1 MTEEEVK
8 LATCQVLGAGE
19 AGTGWLISADHVLTA
34 YHCLGEAADQGVSLE
49 VSFGVGQSASK
60 QQAVLDAFDTD
71 LDVCILRLQEPSAFA
86 PVALNVGAPRPG
98 ERWLSFGYPV
108 SKLQIGQV
116 LQGAVQQALNELA
129 NGVDLDL
136 SVSPETVLTDYRGMS
151 GAALMTTDG
160 CQGMLRVS
168 VDNALGAVSTEALRE
183 FLAANGLLPEGEA
196 SQGDASPFASRPAF
210 DELFESTVVKAGG
223 GYLFLDGAHG
233 IGKSTYCRGF
243 KPESANVEVLGV
255 YAFSECSR
263 GSTPAL
269 QVQPE
274 VFVDWLTSLL
284 STRATG
290 KPARLMQL
298 TYAQLIQTTHQAF
311 QALAQRCSSDGKV
324 GVLFIDGINEAAAVG
339 GDALQRFVGLLPPSI
354 PPGVQVVVVGAGLD
368 AIAGKLSPLLYGA
381 ERLTL
386 PTLDEDIQYRL
397 CASSLDAEKVTSTL
411 VSALCERAKGHPL
424 YLRYLVDLV
433 NGGASEGDLESLPPF
448 SGSIEDY
455 YESIWAQLL
464 AETDAINLLSIVTRL
479 RWGIPTTD
487 LMAMLT
493 PSESAAFVPTIT
505 RIRHLL
511 SAPDTTE
518 VYHSSFSDFVV
529 HKTSTQSEWV
539 QGRLAEFC
547 LQPGS
552 GDYGTLNRVFHGLRA
567 DAQKQLA
574 AIGECQQQWVDQSVL
589 LGAEPD
595 VLLGDIEDSLEAA
608 TRLGTATD
616 IFRLLLLS
624 QRLKFRYDTLF
635 AQSAGLAAEALIALG
650 KTEQAMRH
658 ILRYGHL
665 IVDPSDAFAIA
676 RSLIEAGHQNEALE
690 ILQKVDSLLLPIL
703 TRDGVKVG
711 EYLNAAAVKL
721 QGYGLAS
728 YAGADPSTFDFLKY
742 VIRLVKAPQNN
753 ISQEHG
759 QKLLSDVIGNM
770 LGNILCVAHSYK
782 PLSQLP
788 IPTDTPNKDQA
799 LSLISVLAYAR
810 IHARNYGTR
819 LPRDKVEMLLAD
831 IGSKIDD
838 SLTVDEKAFGVVDLL
853 IEAGADAGLVE
864 AYSNGVVWDAATL
877 PLFTENR
884 SLADEKAFVEAYA
897 RLRAANFLGR
907 NQTRPMPE
915 ALEHGN
921 WEEWLETLAQAVAWA
936 DAKVRHARAT
946 SDPAALASAKKYLN
960 DEVLPFFR
968 LELASRMLW
977 AGAYFIPENILPLL
991 YGHLADLYLDCL
1003 PDEAAELLEVIQE
1016 SFDGQLGLYNE
1027 GFRRALAAVIGT
1039 LVNAGISGDTADK
1052 AFALLLR
1059 WRDYV
1064 RDNVQNRHEL
1074 VPELLS
1080 MVPLFARMESAE
1092 EALRTYHSVLAAS
1105 MGPSWYKEDQFA
1117 VMSRVLEA
1125 LPADAEIAPAA
1136 LAQIAAYLEHASGEM
1151 TFQRYVRSDKGTFIG
1166 ELSRRGMYADAVRYF
1181 QHQAHGSIKEMCEQ
1195 ASDGGLDR
1203 VAPLVGMRYPGGA
1216 LEEQAALM
1224 QLLEHAGIHADWRVR
1239 WALLEVYQH
1248 GDERYL
1254 RDWGPAYATIIQ
1266 EISHSAADLA
1276 WAVKRIGRIAHTMN
1290 AERAWMLMHSLTGAL
1305 PAFLCEA
1312 FSEMLQQFR
1321 ESFSPNQF
1329 DQLTARFGV
1338 RSEVVAGGPPNPD
1351 VPNAAEA
1358 AETDEE
1364 DGGEDR
1370 LFMPG
1375 TFGSRTSVRDAD
1387 LALEEARKHIKRRN
1401 TSAAVERAVFAL
1413 RALQGGGWSIWE
1425 KGHSGSSLADTI
1437 IRENVQSADE
1447 LARLYGPLALN
1458 EQHVQRWTAAYHLIN
1473 LIGPKLDASQR
1484 TQLLSVATEHVRE
1497 MVGSAPSEAFSYI
1510 GATKPVSASDALLEL
1525 LLWALD
1531 HPSWE
1536 RRDTA
1541 AAMVL
1546 WLLRSDD
1553 ALMAR
1558 LARLAFSMDS
1568 GSRAD
1573 VAAGALDILSR
1584 ETPASLWERVV
1595 RFVDVNEVVRACTH
1609 AGRFATLLRIADRA
1623 SNKGVAS
1630 AADAVKVLRAKP
1642 IAHPSPEDPAK
1653 SRLHADHVPP
1663 SLTASWRELT
1673 RLGIL
1678 NDAAL
1683 QRAASI
1689 LQDSCGPYA
1698 LSDVQ
1703 QLDSLAARRHGE
1715 WAGVVPDRWAARVR
1729 FALNVAL
1736 FAPASIEQLAKIE
1749 AALRIYNPESL
1760 VEPPDGRRLVAGL
1773 IDAMESGNETRFLPS
1788 SDDLVF
1794 LDVQCYLERRRQ
1806 VIKVDLT
1813 SHLLPPG
1820 QREPNSGQLGT
1831 FKPTELPRPGP
1842 SDQLTVCGRVKPG
1855 LAHFG
1860 ALTPAIA
1867 NPQFVDLLRAPPS
1880 AMVRY
1885 HWRDGSTVRTR
1896 GVSRRHE
1903 VSILAIRRDAL
1914 TLPAGWRMQWMLR
1927 INGQVRAV
1935 LHKA

>member
-19 AGTGWLISADHVLTA
+19 VGTGWLISADHVLTA
-34 YHCLGEAADQGVSLE
+34 YHCLGEAAAQGVSVE

-60 QQAVLDAFDTD
+60 QRAVLEAFDTD
-71 LDVCILRLQEPSAFA
+71 LDVCLLKLQEPSTFA
-86 PVALNVGAPRPG
+86 PVSLKVSAPQPG

-108 SKLQIGQV
+108 SKLHIGQV
-116 LQGAVQQALNELA
+116 LQGTVQQALNELA

-151 GAALMTTDG
+151 GAALMTAGG

-183 FLAANGLLPEGEA
+183 FLAKNGLLPEDEA
-196 SQGDASPFASRPAF
+196 SQGDASPFASRLAF
-210 DELFESTVVKAGG
+210 DELFESTVVTAGG

-255 YAFSECSR
+255 YAFSGRSR

-269 QVQPE
+269 QAQPE

-298 TYAQLIQTTHQAF
+298 TYAQLIQTTHQAL
-311 QALAQRCSSDGKV
+311 QALARRCSSDGKV
-324 GVLFIDGINEAAAVG
+324 GILFIDGINEAAAVG
-339 GDALQRFVGLLPPSI
+339 GDALQRFIGLLPPSI
-354 PPGVQVVVVGAGLD
+354 PPGLQVVVVGAGLD
-368 AIAGKLSPLLYGA
+368 AIAGKLGPLLHGA

-397 CASSLDAEKVTSTL
+397 CASSLDAEKVTPAL

-464 AETDAINLLSIVTRL
+464 AETDVINLLSIVARL

-493 PSESAAFVPTIT
+493 PSESAAFVPTIN

-518 VYHSSFSDFVV
+518 IYHSSFSDFVV
-529 HKTSTQSEWV
+529 HKTSTQSKWV
-539 QGRLAEFC
+539 QGRLADFC
-547 LQPGS
+547 LLPGS
-552 GDYGTLNRVFHGLRA
+552 GDYGTLNRVFHGLLA
-567 DAQKQLA
+567 DAQKQLG

-616 IFRLLLLS
+616 IVRLLLLS

-650 KTEQAMRH
+650 KTEQALRH

-676 RSLIEAGHQNEALE
+676 RRLIEAGHQNEALE
-690 ILQKVDSLLLPIL
+690 IIQKVDYLLLPIL

-711 EYLNAAAVKL
+711 EYFNAAAVKL

-728 YAGADPSTFDFLKY
+728 HAGADPSTIGFLNY
-742 VIRLVKAPQNN
+742 VVRLVKDPQNN

-759 QKLLSDVIGNM
+759 QKLLSDLIGNM

-788 IPTDTPNKDQA
+788 IPPDTPNKDQA
-799 LSLISVLAYAR
+799 LSLISVLAYAH
-810 IHARNYGTR
+810 IHARNYSTR

-831 IGSKIDD
+831 IGNKIDD
-838 SLTVDEKAFGVVDLL
+838 SLTVDEKEFGVVDLL
-853 IEAGADAGLVE
+853 IETGAQASLIE
-864 AYSNGVVWDAATL
+864 TYSNGMAWDATTL

-915 ALEHGN
+915 APEHYN
-921 WEEWLETLAQAVAWA
+921 WEECLEILAQAVAWA

-946 SDPAALASAKKYLN
+946 SDLAALASAKKYLN

-968 LELASRMLW
+968 LELASRILW
-977 AGAYFIPENILPLL
+977 TGAYFIPENILPLL

-1003 PDEAAELLEVIQE
+1003 PDEVAELLDVIQE

-1052 AFALLLR
+1052 VFALLLR

-1074 VPELLS
+1074 IPELLS
-1080 MVPLFARMESAE
+1080 MVPLFSRMESAE
-1092 EALRTYHSVLAAS
+1092 ESLRTYHFVLAAS
-1105 MGPSWYKEDQFA
+1105 MGPGWYKEDQFA

-1125 LPADAEIAPAA
+1125 LPADAEIAPAV

-1181 QHQAHGSIKEMCEQ
+1181 QHQAHGTIEEMRQQ

-1216 LEEQAALM
+1216 LEEQASLLR
-1224 QLLEHAGIHADWRVR
+1224 LLEHAGAHANWRVR

-1276 WAVKRIGRIAHTMN
+1276 WAVQRIGRIAHAMN
-1290 AERAWMLMHSLTGAL
+1290 AERAWMLLHSLTGAL
-1305 PAFLCEA
+1305 PASLCEA

-1321 ESFSPNQF
+1321 ESFTPSQF
-1329 DQLTARFGV
+1329 DRLTGRFGV
-1338 RSEVVAGGPPNPD
+1338 RNEVIVDGSPNPD
-1351 VPNAAEA
+1351 GPEAAEA
-1358 AETDEE
+1358 ADTDEE
-1364 DGGEDR
+1364 GVEDR
-1370 LFMPG
+1370 LVMPG
-1375 TFGSRTSVRDAD
+1375 TFGNRTSVREAD
-1387 LALEEARKHIKRRN
+1387 RALDEARKHIKRRN
-1401 TSAAVERAVFAL
+1401 TSAAVERSISAL
-1413 RALQGGGWSIWE
+1413 RALQGGGWSIWT
-1425 KGHSGSSLADTI
+1425 KGHSGNLADSI

-1458 EQHVQRWTAAYHLIN
+1458 EQHAQRWTAAYHLID

-1484 TQLLSVATEHVRE
+1484 TQLLSVATDHVRE

-1510 GATKPVSASDALLEL
+1510 GATKPVSASEALLEL

-1536 RRDTA
+1536 QRDTA

-1553 ALMAR
+1553 AWMER
-1558 LARLAFSMDS
+1558 LAPLAFSMDS

-1573 VAAGALDILSR
+1573 VAAGALDVLSR
-1584 ETPASLWERVV
+1584 ESPTRLWERVV
-1595 RFVDVNEVVRACTH
+1595 RFIDVNEMVRTCVH
-1609 AGRFATLLRIADRA
+1609 AGRFATLLRIVDRA

-1630 AADAVKVLRAKP
+1630 ATEAVKILRAKS

-1653 SRLHADHVPP
+1653 SHLHADHVPP

-1673 RLGIL
+1673 SLGIL
-1678 NDAAL
+1678 NDTAL

-1689 LQDSCGPYA
+1689 LQDLCGPYA
-1698 LSDVQ
+1698 LSDVH

-1760 VEPPDGRRLVAGL
+1760 VEPPDGRQLVSGL
-1773 IDAMESGNETRFLPS
+1773 IDAMESGKETRFLPS
-1788 SDDLVF
+1788 SGDLVF

-1820 QREPNSGQLGT
+1820 QREPQSGQLGT

-1842 SDQLTVCGRVKPG
+1842 SDQLSVCGRVKPG

-1867 NPQFVDLLRAPPS
+1867 NPHFLDLLRAPPS

-1885 HWRDGSTVRTR
+1885 HWRDGSTVRTQ

-1903 VSILAIRRDAL
+1903 VSMLAICREAL
-1914 TLPAGWRMQWMLR
+1914 ALPAGWRMQWILR